1 MCELPTSFSQSDC
14 LVPFI
19 AVLLRCLSC
28 GNEQVFRRGT
38 AVEVFLNPAAR
49 SPDHH
54 RYGDKIPNNYANLLL
69 LMHISRKTFD

>member
-28 GNEQVFRRGT
+28 GNEQVFSRGT
-38 AVEVFLNPAAR
+38 AVEVFHRAAAD
-49 SPDHH
+49 DHCYVD
-54 RYGDKIPNNYANLLL
+54 RIPNDYANLLL